1 MLKETVY
8 SPQSELSNFKGLIS
22 GVFRG
27 FVEGK
32 SLARQ
37 LFVRNKK
44 ALYRQSVFGLVWAFL
59 PPIAT
64 AAIWIFLRGN
74 KVVDF
79 GPTEIPYPV
88 YVFSGIMLWQIFVDS
103 VQSPLRTIQSARSIL
118 VKLNFPKESLLL
130 ASFYDVMF
138 NASIKLLILIAFLA
152 INVAI
157 PTYMIV
163 FAPIAI
169 LALIFLGL
177 SIGIL
182 LTPIGLLYSDIQ
194 KGLQIVFQFL
204 IFMLPII
211 YPLSKNTGL
220 AYKINVLNPVTP
232 LLMNA
237 RNWLTNGEIYD
248 LYSFMAISI
257 ASLIMLL
264 FSVLIYRIAIP
275 HLVERMGS

>member
-8 SPQSELSNFKGLIS
+8 SPQSELSNFKVLIS
-22 GVFRG
+22 GIFRG
-27 FVEGK
+27 FVDGK
-32 SLARQ
+32 DLAMQ
-37 LFVRNKK
+37 LFIRNRK
-44 ALYRQSVFGLVWAFL
+44 AMYRQSVFGLVWAFL

-74 KVVDF
+74 NVVDF
-79 GPTEIPYPV
+79 GPTAIPYPV
-88 YVFSGIMLWQIFVDS
+88 YVFSGMMLWQIFVDS
-103 VQSPLRTIQSARSIL
+103 VQAPLRTIQSARSIL

-130 ASFYDVMF
+130 ASLYDVLF
-138 NASIKLLILIAFLA
+138 NSAIKLVILIAFLA
-152 INVAI
+152 INLAM
-157 PTYMIV
+157 PTYMII
-163 FAPIAI
+163 FAPVAI
-169 LALIFLGL
+169 LALVFFGL
-177 SIGIL
+177 SIGIF

-204 IFMLPII
+204 IFMLPVI
-211 YPLSKNTGL
+211 YPLSKGTGL
-220 AYKINVLNPVTP
+220 AYKINVLNPITP

-248 LYSFMAISI
+248 LNSFIVISVL
-257 ASLIMLL
+257 SVFMLL